1 MALRQQFGGRAE
13 GAYQSL
19 NCCLT
24 ALQHKTHLI
33 EKMADKPCEI
43 LRPQGERRSTL
54 LRAGAV
60 SEDLSFS
67 CCCCTI
73 LLAVVSCISFSLILF
88 FFLNFSIFLCS
99 LFIRRAKNDAQWCQ
113 STITLSASCHEM
125 GEIEWDNRSFLLSHV
140 KRSSKSHNI
149 VMKEVANGFFS
160 HIDSLTYP
168 ARELKAVMNCTPF
181 QFEMYLF
188 LTAESWILAVLSC
201 LHPLPTAWLMRL
213 GASDCCEAQHGG
225 AKCVDLLW

>member
-1 MALRQQFGGRAE
+1 MNGKMSSKNSRKLNYSFISENVNAFILKFGKVSSNNKKKKTVSKFVQRLWEMIVLAVWVAIKLAELLLVFFGARGFLPVSQILLRHLTERMLPKPTLKHPLNEMALRQQFGGRAE

-54 LRAGAV
+54 LLAGAV

-73 LLAVVSCISFSLILF
+73 LLAVVSCISFFFNVVLF
-88 FFLNFSIFLCS
+88 
-99 LFIRRAKNDAQWCQ
+99 
-113 STITLSASCHEM
+113 
-125 GEIEWDNRSFLLSHV
+125 
-140 KRSSKSHNI
+140 
-149 VMKEVANGFFS
+149 
-160 HIDSLTYP
+160 
-168 ARELKAVMNCTPF
+168 
-181 QFEMYLF
+181 
-188 LTAESWILAVLSC
+188 
-201 LHPLPTAWLMRL
+201 
-213 GASDCCEAQHGG
+213 
-225 AKCVDLLW
+225 

>member
-1 MALRQQFGGRAE
+1 MEKFPLTIKKKQHSFKICPAALRDDCLGSLSCDQASRVIAGIFWCARLPTCQPDPALSPDRERMLPKPTLKHPLNEMALRQQFGGRAE

-99 LFIRRAKNDAQWCQ
+99 LFIRRAKNDTQWCQ

-149 VMKEVANGFFS
+149 AMKEVAN
-160 HIDSLTYP
+160 
-168 ARELKAVMNCTPF
+168 
-181 QFEMYLF
+181 
-188 LTAESWILAVLSC
+188 
-201 LHPLPTAWLMRL
+201 
-213 GASDCCEAQHGG
+213 
-225 AKCVDLLW
+225 